1 MARLGA
7 GDPKLVDPAM
17 PRQRAMIG
25 FATRLKRGAAAAIL
39 LLAASACGR
48 DSAPRATNLFD
59 EAAGPVVFNPVVF
72 DTLWMHGG
80 PDDTVLLN
88 ADRLAA
94 FPGGDAAVL
103 DILGQRVHR
112 VSADGVVWSWG
123 TKGEGPG
130 EIGRV
135 RSLSVDGSGE
145 VLLADPE
152 NARLLWVSGDGNWQR
167 AAPLPEG
174 VISIDDIAALDD
186 GDYILSSVAYS
197 AFFATPEPWI
207 RVSRSGQAE
216 GPVSVPWHGF
226 LTMSPMQTTGHMAS
240 TRSSGRQTGA
250 EWVFGFALGNGFFVF
265 GDEGAEPH
273 PYVRHGNFPEIAMS
287 PPPGGGRGF
296 QMTYATGRPPTLT
309 RDLAV
314 RADTLFVLAG
324 NHWDL
329 DRYSLATGSYLDT
342 VRLPLPARYIAMAG
356 DTLLALEAGSL
367 YPKVVA
373 LRARDR

>member
-1 MARLGA
+1 MTG
-7 GDPKLVDPAM
+7 
-17 PRQRAMIG
+17 
-25 FATRLKRGAAAAIL
+25 TAAAIL

-59 EAAGPVVFNPVVF
+59 QAAGPVVVNPVVF

-216 GPVSVPWHGF
+216 GPVSVPWDGF

-250 EWVFGFALGNGFFVF
+250 GMG
-265 GDEGAEPH
+265 
-273 PYVRHGNFPEIAMS
+273 
-287 PPPGGGRGF
+287 
-296 QMTYATGRPPTLT
+296 
-309 RDLAV
+309 
-314 RADTLFVLAG
+314 
-324 NHWDL
+324 
-329 DRYSLATGSYLDT
+329 
-342 VRLPLPARYIAMAG
+342 VRLCARQR
-356 DTLLALEAGSL
+356 
-367 YPKVVA
+367 V
-373 LRARDR
+373 LRVWR